1 MTGKE
6 RITEQATEMFLKEGI
21 KSIRMDD
28 IASAL
33 GVSKRTIYEL
43 FENKENLISECAQYF
58 FLRQNKLH
66 ESLTRNTNNLIEKL
80 MTIVDMAEEYMETDI
95 RFMSSIQ
102 KFYPS
107 IYETIIKQHLTEQFM
122 LLKGKMQEAIN
133 EGLLVKN
140 FNLDFALTMF
150 AESLFNAFSKP
161 NVLISTNISQIEA
174 FRYLTIYFFRGLA
187 TPKGIGLIDSYIQ
200 VHKVK
205 QKEDK

>member
-6 RITEQATEMFLKEGI
+6 RITEQATKMFLKEGI